1 MDFEKSI
8 AYTQVSIYT
17 RLMNKTVSQIIK
29 GRRLELGL
37 TQLYVANKVE
47 VSEGTVSRW
56 ESGNIANM
64 GRDKIAALAAVLKL
78 NPGIIAGWDEE
89 VSSAPSAVKI
99 PVLGRVPAGIPFAA
113 IECIIDYEEIP
124 TEMART
130 GEFFGLQI
138 KGDSMAPR
146 ILDGDIVI
154 VRKQPNV
161 ETGDIAIIMV
171 NGDDA
176 TCKRVMHHEN
186 GLSLVSNNPTFQ
198 PRFFTAKEIEKLPVQ
213 IIGKVVEL
221 RGKF

>member
-1 MDFEKSI
+1 ME
-8 AYTQVSIYT
+8 
-17 RLMNKTVSQIIK
+17 KTVSQIIK
-29 GRRLELGL
+29 ERRIELGL
-37 TQLYVANKVE
+37 TQLQVANSVA

-78 NPGIIAGWDEE
+78 NPGIIAGWDEVE
-89 VSSAPSAVKI
+89 TPPKPAGVKI
-99 PVLGRVPAGIPFAA
+99 PVLGRVPAGIPLEA

-124 TEMART
+124 VEMART

-146 ILDGDIVI
+146 ILDGDVVI
-154 VRKQPNV
+154 VRKQQAV
-161 ETGDIAIIMV
+161 ESGEIAIIMV

-186 GLSLVSNNPTFQ
+186 GLSLVSNNTAYP
-198 PRFFTAKEIEKLPVQ
+198 PRYFTAQEVERLPIQV
-213 IIGKVVEL
+213 IGKVVEL

>member
-1 MDFEKSI
+1 MK
-8 AYTQVSIYT
+8 
-17 RLMNKTVSQIIK
+17 KTVSQIIRE
-29 GRRLELGL
+29 RRIELGL
-37 TQLYVANKVE
+37 TQLQVANRVE

-89 VSSAPSAVKI
+89 ATIAPSAVKI

-113 IECIIDYEEIP
+113 IESIIDYEEIP
-124 TEMART
+124 IEMART

-146 ILDGDIVI
+146 ILDGDVVI

-161 ETGDIAIIMV
+161 ETGDVAIIMV